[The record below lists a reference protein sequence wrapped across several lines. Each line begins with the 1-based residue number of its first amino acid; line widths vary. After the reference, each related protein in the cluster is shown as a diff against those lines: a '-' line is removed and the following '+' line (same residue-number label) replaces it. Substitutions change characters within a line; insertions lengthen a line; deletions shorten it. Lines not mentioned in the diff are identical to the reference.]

1 MKAFF
6 DVTDPVRGVS
16 CSLSEAKKRELTIVT
31 DPVRGVSCS
40 YKFPAKGAATMGL
53 QTP

>member
-31 DPVRGVSCS
+31 VPMRGVSCS
-40 YKFPAKGAATMGL
+40 CLDVPWKIPREL
-53 QTP
+53 QSP